1 MSNLG
6 LMQFPYYLSNDWQ
19 RENFVN
25 ELNKLEL
32 SKDKP
37 LFVKVSDKKISR
49 SKAINNLS
57 HRWYADVSKQGGEYT
72 PGEVKA
78 LAKYK
83 WGVPIMRQHD
93 KFNEHWLRLEKVCL
107 TYEEKMT
114 AMDFLPVTS
123 LMTNAEMSQY
133 MSDFKKVM
141 GQKYQLTDP
150 KFEGIT
156 EKIF

>member
-6 LMQFPYYLSNDWQ
+6 LMQFPYYLTNDWQ

-57 HRWYADVSKQGGEYT
+57 HR
-72 PGEVKA
+72 
-78 LAKYK
+78 
-83 WGVPIMRQHD
+83 
-93 KFNEHWLRLEKVCL
+93 
-107 TYEEKMT
+107 
-114 AMDFLPVTS
+114 
-123 LMTNAEMSQY
+123 
-133 MSDFKKVM
+133 
-141 GQKYQLTDP
+141 
-150 KFEGIT
+150 
-156 EKIF
+156 

>member
-1 MSNLG
+1 
-6 LMQFPYYLSNDWQ
+6 
-19 RENFVN
+19 
-25 ELNKLEL
+25 
-32 SKDKP
+32 
-37 LFVKVSDKKISR
+37 
-49 SKAINNLS
+49 
-57 HRWYADVSKQGGEYT
+57 
-72 PGEVKA
+72 
-78 LAKYK
+78 
-83 WGVPIMRQHD
+83 MRQHD

-150 KFEGIT
+150 RFEGIT